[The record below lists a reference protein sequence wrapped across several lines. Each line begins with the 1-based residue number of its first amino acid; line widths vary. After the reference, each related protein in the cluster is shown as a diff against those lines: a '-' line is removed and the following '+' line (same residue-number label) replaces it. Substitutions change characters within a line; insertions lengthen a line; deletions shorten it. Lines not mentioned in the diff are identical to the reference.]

1 VFPLTQSVI
10 CLTKSH
16 ENSVSTI
23 VNVVDPET
31 STFLSIVGVDEGV
44 GVGVGVTVSTITMT
58 ASTVLQGFKGVVGE
72 GVGVNVIVG
81 VGVGVGV
88 ETSQS
93 NNASKLIVKQL
104 SGVGVGVGVTQTPE
118 LKFSI
123 SGQFEKHGVLPYK
136 THDPPKSLLK
146 HQDTLL

>member
-1 VFPLTQSVI
+1 
-10 CLTKSH
+10 
-16 ENSVSTI
+16 
-23 VNVVDPET
+23 
-31 STFLSIVGVDEGV
+31 
-44 GVGVGVTVSTITMT
+44 MT

-88 ETSQS
+88 ATSQS

-123 SGQFEKHGVLPYK
+123 SGQFEKQGVLPYK
-136 THDPPKSLLK
+136 IHSPPKLLLK